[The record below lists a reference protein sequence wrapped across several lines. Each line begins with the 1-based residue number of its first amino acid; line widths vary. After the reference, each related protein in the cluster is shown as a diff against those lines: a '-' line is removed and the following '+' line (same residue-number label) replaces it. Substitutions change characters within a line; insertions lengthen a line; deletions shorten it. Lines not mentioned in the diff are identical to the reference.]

1 MKVYFIFMLAL
12 GFSTVFIT
20 DLHIPS
26 ETGVMVKTKIEAL
39 RRYSQEHYKEKWVEM
54 DSYSYKNEGGE

>member
-1 MKVYFIFMLAL
+1 MLAL

-39 RRYSQEHYKEKWVEM
+39 RRYSQEHYKEKWVDM
-54 DSYSYKNEGGE
+54 DSYSYKNGGD